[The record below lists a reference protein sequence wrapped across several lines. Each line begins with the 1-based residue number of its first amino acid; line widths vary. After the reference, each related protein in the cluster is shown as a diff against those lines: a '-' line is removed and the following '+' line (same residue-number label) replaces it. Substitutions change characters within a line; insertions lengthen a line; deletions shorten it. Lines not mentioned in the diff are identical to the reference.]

1 MTVTACTRV
10 RLSGHIDVALS
21 PLRAFTLF
29 TPAGE
34 RAWAEGWDPQFPCP
48 AADDT
53 EPGVVFVTRHGDHDT
68 TWVVIAREPPAA
80 IRYVH
85 VTPGHRAGIISVG
98 CQPAATGTRVTVG
111 YDLTALT
118 PEANAE
124 LDRFAA
130 DYPHFLA
137 RWEQAIARAI
147 ARGFG

>member
-34 RAWAEGWDPQFPCP
+34 RAWADGWDPQFPCP

-53 EPGVVFVTRHGDHDT
+53 DPGAVFVTRHGDHAT
-68 TWVVIAREPPAA
+68 TWVVTGREPPAA
-80 IRYVH
+80 IRYVQ

-98 CQPAATGTRVTVG
+98 CQPAAAGTRVTVG

-130 DYPHFLA
+130 GYPHFLA

-147 ARGFG
+147 ARVSG